1 MVFSRASAL
10 LRERVAIR
18 VFEVSVS
25 FPSGL
30 ESAPSPEYVLMH
42 PELSA
47 EQIQQALQG
56 ISVPPQPQI
65 MVDLQMEQY
74 MPDPDLE
81 VIARLIAQDP
91 GLSGALLK
99 IVNSPYY
106 GLSNKIASIQRAVN
120 LLGSRS
126 IINLI
131 NAQSIKG
138 EMNDETIVTLNRFW
152 DTAQDVAMTCL
163 TLAKRTGAQAV
174 DEAYAL
180 GLFHDCGVPLMLKRF
195 PNYMSVLEE
204 AYGNAGADSRVVD
217 TENNAFNTNHAVV
230 GYYTAKS
237 WRLPEHV
244 TDAIANHHN
253 ALAVFS
259 DESSRNSQLKN
270 LLAILKMAEHI
281 CSSYRVLGNQTV
293 DHEWNAVGD
302 LVLDYVGLSDYDF
315 DSLKLSIRELGA
327 H

>member
-1 MVFSRASAL
+1 MSQ
-10 LRERVAIR
+10 
-18 VFEVSVS
+18 
-25 FPSGL
+25 
-30 ESAPSPEYVLMH
+30 
-42 PELSA
+42 ELSA
-47 EQIQQALQG
+47 EQIQDALQG

-65 MVDLQMEQY
+65 MVDLQFEQY

-81 VIARLIAQDP
+81 VIAKLISQDP

-99 IVNSPYY
+99 LVNSPYY

-138 EMNDETIVTLNRFW
+138 EMSDDTIVTLNRFW

-163 TLAKRTGAQAV
+163 TLAKRIGSQAV

-195 PNYMSVLEE
+195 PDYMGVLED
-204 AYGNAGADSRVVD
+204 AYANASTDQRVVD
-217 TENNAFNTNHAVV
+217 TENQKFNTNHAVV

-237 WRLPEHV
+237 WRLPEHLSN
-244 TDAIANHHN
+244 AIANHHN
-253 ALAVFS
+253 ALAVFNDDS
-259 DESSRNSQLKN
+259 ARNSQLKN

-281 CSSYRVLGNQTV
+281 CASYRVLGNQSV
-293 DHEWNAVGD
+293 DHEWNTVGH
-302 LVLDYVGLSDYDF
+302 LVLDYVGLSEYDF
-315 DSLKLSIRELGA
+315 ENLKQTIRELGS

>member
-1 MVFSRASAL
+1 MSQ
-10 LRERVAIR
+10 
-18 VFEVSVS
+18 
-25 FPSGL
+25 
-30 ESAPSPEYVLMH
+30 
-42 PELSA
+42 ELSA
-47 EQIQQALQG
+47 EQIQQVLQG

-99 IVNSPYY
+99 VVNSPYY

-126 IINLI
+126 VINLI

-138 EMNDETIVTLNRFW
+138 EMNDDTIVTLNRFW
-152 DTAQDVAMTCL
+152 DNAQDVAMTSL
-163 TLAKRTGAQAV
+163 TLAKRVGSQAV

-195 PNYMSVLEE
+195 PNYMAVLEE
-204 AYGNAGADSRVVD
+204 SYASASAQWRVVD
-217 TENNAFNTNHAVV
+217 TENRAFNTNHAVV

-244 TDAIANHHN
+244 TNAIANHHN
-253 ALAVFS
+253 ALAIFS
-259 DESSRNSQLKN
+259 EESSRNSQLKN

-281 CSSYRVLGNQTV
+281 CASYRVLGNQID
-293 DHEWNAVGD
+293 DHEWNSIGHM
-302 LVLDYVGLSDYDF
+302 VLDYVGLSDYDF
-315 DSLKLSIRELGA
+315 ENLKESIRELGA
-327 H
+327 HR

>member
-1 MVFSRASAL
+1 MSQ
-10 LRERVAIR
+10 
-18 VFEVSVS
+18 
-25 FPSGL
+25 
-30 ESAPSPEYVLMH
+30 
-42 PELSA
+42 ELSA

-81 VIARLIAQDP
+81 VIARLISQDP

-99 IVNSPYY
+99 IVNSSYF

-131 NAQSIKG
+131 NALSIRG
-138 EMNDETIVTLNRFW
+138 EMSDDTIVTLNRFW

-195 PNYMSVLEE
+195 PNYMAVLEE
-204 AYGNAGADSRVVD
+204 AYANAGPDCRVVD

-237 WRLPEHV
+237 WRLPQHV

-253 ALAVFS
+253 ALAIFS

-281 CSSYRVLGNQTV
+281 CSSYRVLGNQSV
-293 DHEWNAVGD
+293 DHEWNAIGH

-315 DSLKLSIRELGA
+315 ESMKLSIRELGT

>member
-1 MVFSRASAL
+1 MSQ
-10 LRERVAIR
+10 
-18 VFEVSVS
+18 
-25 FPSGL
+25 
-30 ESAPSPEYVLMH
+30 
-42 PELSA
+42 ELSS

-81 VIARLIAQDP
+81 VIAGLIAQDP

-106 GLSNKIASIQRAVN
+106 GLSNKIASIRRAVTV
-120 LLGSRS
+120 LGSRTV
-126 IINLI
+126 INLI

-138 EMNDETIVTLNRFW
+138 EMTDDTIVTLNRFW
-152 DTAQDVAMTCL
+152 DTAQDVAMTSL
-163 TLAKRTGAQAV
+163 TLAKRTGTQAL

-180 GLFHDCGVPLMLKRF
+180 GLFHDCGIPLMLKRF
-195 PNYMSVLEE
+195 PDYMRVLEQGY
-204 AYGNAGADSRVVD
+204 ANAGTGSRVVD
-217 TENNAFNTNHAVV
+217 TENRHFNTNHAVV

-237 WRLPEHV
+237 WRLPAHLTE
-244 TDAIANHHN
+244 AIANHHN
-253 ALAVFS
+253 ALAIFS
-259 DESSRNSQLKN
+259 DDSSRNSQLKN

-281 CSSYRVLGNQTV
+281 CASHTVLGNQRE
-293 DHEWNAVGD
+293 DHEWNSIRH
-302 LVLDYVGLSDYDF
+302 LVLDYIGLSDYDF
-315 DSLKLSIRELGA
+315 DNLKESIRELGA

>member
-1 MVFSRASAL
+1 MSQ
-10 LRERVAIR
+10 
-18 VFEVSVS
+18 
-25 FPSGL
+25 
-30 ESAPSPEYVLMH
+30 
-42 PELSA
+42 ELTT
-47 EQIQQALQG
+47 EQIQQSLQG

-81 VIARLIAQDP
+81 VIAKLISQDP

-106 GLSNKIASIQRAVN
+106 GLSNKITAIQRAVN

-138 EMNDETIVTLNRFW
+138 ELSDDAIVTLNRFW

-163 TLAKRTGAQAV
+163 TLAKRVGVQAG

-180 GLFHDCGVPLMLKRF
+180 GLFHDCGIPLMIKKF
-195 PNYMSVLEE
+195 PDYMRVLEQ
-204 AYGNAGADSRVVD
+204 AYANASVECRVVD
-217 TENNAFNTNHAVV
+217 TENRQYNTNHAVV

-244 TDAIANHHN
+244 TQAIANHHN
-253 ALAVFS
+253 ALAIFS
-259 DESSRNSQLKN
+259 DESSRNTPLKN

-281 CSSYRVLGNQTV
+281 CASFRVLGNQSE
-293 DHEWNAVGD
+293 DHEWNSVGP
-302 LVLDYVGLSDYDF
+302 LVLDYIGLSEYDF
-315 DSLKLSIRELGA
+315 ETQKQEIRDLA
-327 H
+327 TR

>member
-1 MVFSRASAL
+1 MSQ
-10 LRERVAIR
+10 
-18 VFEVSVS
+18 
-25 FPSGL
+25 
-30 ESAPSPEYVLMH
+30 
-42 PELSA
+42 ELTT
-47 EQIQQALQG
+47 EQIQQSLQG

-81 VIARLIAQDP
+81 VIAKLISQDP

-106 GLSNKIASIQRAVN
+106 GLSNKITAIQRAVN

-138 EMNDETIVTLNRFW
+138 ELNDDAIVTLNRFW

-163 TLAKRTGAQAV
+163 TLAKRVGVQAG

-180 GLFHDCGVPLMLKRF
+180 GLFHDCGIPLMIKKF
-195 PNYMSVLEE
+195 PDYMKVLEQ
-204 AYGNAGADSRVVD
+204 AYANASAECRVVD
-217 TENNAFNTNHAVV
+217 TENKQYNTNHAVV

-244 TDAIANHHN
+244 TQAIANHHN
-253 ALAVFS
+253 ALAIFS
-259 DESSRNSQLKN
+259 DESSRNTPLKN

-281 CSSYRVLGNQTV
+281 CASFRVLGNQSE
-293 DHEWNAVGD
+293 DHEWNSVGP
-302 LVLDYVGLSDYDF
+302 LVLDYMGLSEYDF
-315 DSLKLSIRELGA
+315 ETQKQEIRDLA
-327 H
+327 TR

>member
-1 MVFSRASAL
+1 MSQ
-10 LRERVAIR
+10 
-18 VFEVSVS
+18 
-25 FPSGL
+25 
-30 ESAPSPEYVLMH
+30 
-42 PELSA
+42 ELSP

-81 VIARLIAQDP
+81 VIARLISQDP

-126 IINLI
+126 VINLI

-138 EMNDETIVTLNRFW
+138 EMCDDTIVTLNRFW

-163 TLAKRTGAQAV
+163 TLAKRTGSQAV

-195 PNYMSVLEE
+195 PNYMAVLEE
-204 AYGNAGADSRVVD
+204 AYANAGPDCRVVD
-217 TENNAFNTNHAVV
+217 TENNAFHTNHAVV

-253 ALAVFS
+253 ALAIFS
-259 DESSRNSQLKN
+259 DESSRNPQLKN

-281 CSSYRVLGNQTV
+281 CSSYRVLGNQPV
-293 DHEWNAVGD
+293 DHEWNAIGH

-315 DSLKLSIRELGA
+315 ESMKLSIRELGA

>member
-1 MVFSRASAL
+1 MSQ
-10 LRERVAIR
+10 
-18 VFEVSVS
+18 
-25 FPSGL
+25 
-30 ESAPSPEYVLMH
+30 
-42 PELSA
+42 ELSP

-81 VIARLIAQDP
+81 VIARLISQDP

-138 EMNDETIVTLNRFW
+138 EMCDDTIVTLNRFW

-163 TLAKRTGAQAV
+163 TLAKRTGSQAV

-195 PNYMSVLEE
+195 PNYMAVLEE
-204 AYGNAGADSRVVD
+204 AYANAAPDCRVVD
-217 TENNAFNTNHAVV
+217 TENNAFHTNHAVV

-253 ALAVFS
+253 ALAIFS
-259 DESSRNSQLKN
+259 DESSRNPQLKN

-281 CSSYRVLGNQTV
+281 CSSYRVLGNQPV
-293 DHEWNAVGD
+293 DHEWNAIGH

-315 DSLKLSIRELGA
+315 ESLKLSIRELGA

>member
-1 MVFSRASAL
+1 MSK
-10 LRERVAIR
+10 
-18 VFEVSVS
+18 
-25 FPSGL
+25 
-30 ESAPSPEYVLMH
+30 
-42 PELSA
+42 ELSA
-47 EQIQQALQG
+47 EQIQQSLQG

-81 VIARLIAQDP
+81 VIAKLISQDP

-106 GLSNKIASIQRAVN
+106 GLSNKITAIQRAVN

-138 EMNDETIVTLNRFW
+138 ELNDDAIVTLNRFW

-163 TLAKRTGAQAV
+163 TLAKRVGVQAG

-180 GLFHDCGVPLMLKRF
+180 GLFHDCGIPLMIKKF
-195 PNYMSVLEE
+195 PDYMKVLEQ
-204 AYGNAGADSRVVD
+204 AYANASAECRVVD
-217 TENNAFNTNHAVV
+217 TENKQYNTNHAVV

-244 TDAIANHHN
+244 TQAIANHHN
-253 ALAVFS
+253 ALAIFS
-259 DESSRNSQLKN
+259 DESSRNTPLKN

-281 CSSYRVLGNQTV
+281 CTSFRVLGNQSE
-293 DHEWNAVGD
+293 DHEWNSVGP
-302 LVLDYVGLSDYDF
+302 LVLDYIGLSEYDF
-315 DSLKLSIRELGA
+315 ETQKQEIRDLA
-327 H
+327 TR

>member
-1 MVFSRASAL
+1 MSQ
-10 LRERVAIR
+10 
-18 VFEVSVS
+18 
-25 FPSGL
+25 
-30 ESAPSPEYVLMH
+30 
-42 PELSA
+42 ELSA

-65 MVDLQMEQY
+65 MVDLQFEQY
-74 MPDPDLE
+74 MPDPDLD
-81 VIARLIAQDP
+81 VIAKLIAQDP

-99 IVNSPYY
+99 LVNSPYY
-106 GLSNKIASIQRAVN
+106 GLTNKIASIQRAVN

-131 NAQSIKG
+131 NAQSIRG
-138 EMNDETIVTLNRFW
+138 EMSDETIVTLNRFW
-152 DTAQDVAMTCL
+152 DTAQDVAVTCL
-163 TLAKRTGAQAV
+163 TLAKRIGSQAV

-195 PNYMSVLEE
+195 PEYMGVLED
-204 AYGNAGADSRVVD
+204 AYASAGAEKRVVD
-217 TENNAFNTNHAVV
+217 TENQVFNTNHAVV

-244 TDAIANHHN
+244 SAAIANHHN

-259 DESSRNSQLKN
+259 DESSRNASLKN

-281 CSSYRVLGNQTV
+281 CASHRVLGNQGV
-293 DHEWNAVGD
+293 DHEWNTVGH
-302 LVLDYVGLSDYDF
+302 LVLDYVGLSEYDF
-315 DSLKLSIRELGA
+315 ENLKQTIREMGT

>member
-1 MVFSRASAL
+1 MSQ
-10 LRERVAIR
+10 
-18 VFEVSVS
+18 
-25 FPSGL
+25 
-30 ESAPSPEYVLMH
+30 
-42 PELSA
+42 ELSA

-81 VIARLIAQDP
+81 VIARLISQDP

-99 IVNSPYY
+99 IVNSSYY

-131 NAQSIKG
+131 NALSIKG
-138 EMNDETIVTLNRFW
+138 EMSDDTIVTLNRFW

-195 PNYMSVLEE
+195 PNYMSVLEQ
-204 AYGNAGADSRVVD
+204 AYANAGPDCRVVD

-253 ALAVFS
+253 AQAIFS

-281 CSSYRVLGNQTV
+281 CSSYRVLGNQSV
-293 DHEWNAVGD
+293 DHEWNAVGH
-302 LVLDYVGLSDYDF
+302 LVLDYVGLSEYDF
-315 DSLKLSIRELGA
+315 ESMKLSIRELGA

>member
-1 MVFSRASAL
+1 MSQ
-10 LRERVAIR
+10 
-18 VFEVSVS
+18 
-25 FPSGL
+25 
-30 ESAPSPEYVLMH
+30 
-42 PELSA
+42 ELSA

-81 VIARLIAQDP
+81 VIARLISQDP

-131 NAQSIKG
+131 NAQSIRG
-138 EMNDETIVTLNRFW
+138 EMSDDTIVTLNRFW

-163 TLAKRTGAQAV
+163 TLAKRTGSQTV

-195 PNYMSVLEE
+195 PNYMTVLEQ
-204 AYGNAGADSRVVD
+204 AYANAGPDCRLVD

-259 DESSRNSQLKN
+259 DESSRNPQVKN

-281 CSSYRVLGNQTV
+281 CSSYRVLGNQSV
-293 DHEWNAVGD
+293 DHEWNAIGP

-315 DSLKLSIRELGA
+315 ESMKLSIRELGA

>member
-1 MVFSRASAL
+1 MSQ
-10 LRERVAIR
+10 
-18 VFEVSVS
+18 
-25 FPSGL
+25 
-30 ESAPSPEYVLMH
+30 
-42 PELSA
+42 ELSA

-74 MPDPDLE
+74 MPDPDLD
-81 VIARLIAQDP
+81 VIARLISQDP

-99 IVNSPYY
+99 IVNSSYF

-131 NAQSIKG
+131 NALSIRG
-138 EMNDETIVTLNRFW
+138 EMSDDTIVTLNRFW

-163 TLAKRTGAQAV
+163 SLAKRTGSQTV

-195 PNYMSVLEE
+195 PNYMAVLEQGY
-204 AYGNAGADSRVVD
+204 ANAGPDCRVVD

-237 WRLPEHV
+237 WRLPQHV

-253 ALAVFS
+253 ALAIFS
-259 DESSRNSQLKN
+259 DESSRNPQLKN

-293 DHEWNAVGD
+293 DHEWDAISH

-315 DSLKLSIRELGA
+315 ESMKLSIRELGA
-327 H
+327 N

>member
-1 MVFSRASAL
+1 MSQ
-10 LRERVAIR
+10 
-18 VFEVSVS
+18 
-25 FPSGL
+25 
-30 ESAPSPEYVLMH
+30 
-42 PELSA
+42 ELSA

-81 VIARLIAQDP
+81 VIARLISQDP
-91 GLSGALLK
+91 GLSGSLLK

-126 IINLI
+126 IVNLI

-138 EMNDETIVTLNRFW
+138 EMSDDTIVTLNRFW

-163 TLAKRTGAQAV
+163 TLAKRTGSQAV

-195 PNYMSVLEE
+195 PDYMSVLEDSY
-204 AYGNAGADSRVVD
+204 AKAGPDCRVVD
-217 TENNAFNTNHAVV
+217 TENHAFHTNHAVV

-244 TDAIANHHN
+244 TNAIANHHN
-253 ALAVFS
+253 ALAIFS
-259 DESSRNSQLKN
+259 DESARNSPLKN

-281 CSSYRVLGNQTV
+281 CASYRVLGNQTV
-293 DHEWNAVGD
+293 DHEWESIGH

-315 DSLKLSIRELGA
+315 ESLKLSIRELGA

>member
-1 MVFSRASAL
+1 MSQ
-10 LRERVAIR
+10 
-18 VFEVSVS
+18 
-25 FPSGL
+25 
-30 ESAPSPEYVLMH
+30 
-42 PELSA
+42 ELTS

-81 VIARLIAQDP
+81 VIARLISQDP

-99 IVNSPYY
+99 IVNSSYY

-131 NAQSIKG
+131 NALSIKG
-138 EMNDETIVTLNRFW
+138 EMSDDTIVTLNRFW

-195 PNYMSVLEE
+195 PQYMTVLEQ
-204 AYGNAGADSRVVD
+204 AYANAGPESRIVD
-217 TENNAFNTNHAVV
+217 TENTAFNTNHAVV

-253 ALAVFS
+253 ALAIFS
-259 DESSRNSQLKN
+259 DESTRNPQLKN

-281 CSSYRVLGNQTV
+281 CSSYRVLGNQAV
-293 DHEWNAVGD
+293 DHEWAAVGP
-302 LVLDYVGLSDYDF
+302 LVLDYVGLSEYDF
-315 DSLKLSIRELGA
+315 ESMKLSIRELGA